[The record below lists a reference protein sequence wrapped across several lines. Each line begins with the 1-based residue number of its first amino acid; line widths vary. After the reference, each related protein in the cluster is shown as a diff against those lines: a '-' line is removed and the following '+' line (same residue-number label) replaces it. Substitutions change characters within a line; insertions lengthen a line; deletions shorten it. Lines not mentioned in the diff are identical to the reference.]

1 MISDANPEF
10 LKPVEPE
17 EFLPPIGQWATLGG
31 LVLLI
36 GFSAAVTLAS
46 VLKYKV
52 TVKAPATVRPAGE
65 LRIVQATREGT
76 VKSIAVKENQ
86 LVQQGDAIAY
96 IDDSRLQTQKNQ
108 LQTNIR
114 QNQRQ
119 LTQIDAQMRT
129 IDVQVSAEGNR
140 IERTIASAQAELSR
154 IQRDYQDKQIT
165 TQAQVKEAEAA
176 LELAGE
182 ELTRYQKLANTGA
195 IAQLQIK
202 EREAA
207 LKTATARL
215 QRVKTALNPS
225 AAPVRAAKEQ
235 IAREQA
241 AGEAAL
247 ATLRREGEML
257 TQRRIEIQN
266 QIERD
271 RQELQQIETELTHTI
286 IEAPSDGTIFQLN
299 LRNQGQFLRPTDTV
313 AQIAP
318 NHNFL
323 VIKSL
328 VQTQERDKIAV
339 GEEVDMRIEACPYPN
354 FGTLKGTVT
363 EISADAIT
371 PVTAGNAAT
380 AYEVTIEPATLSL
393 NSGGHECILQPGMEG
408 RADILAR
415 EETILTFILRK
426 ARLLTDF

>member
-10 LKPVEPE
+10 LQPIEPE
-17 EFLPPIGQWATLGG
+17 EFLPPMGQWATLGG

-36 GFSAAVTLAS
+36 GFGAAITLAS

-86 LVQQGDAIAY
+86 LVKQGDPIAY
-96 IDDSRLQTQKNQ
+96 IDDSRLQTQKSQ
-108 LQTNIR
+108 LQTNMR

-119 LTQIDAQMRT
+119 LAQINAQIRT
-129 IDVQVSAEGNR
+129 VDVQIAAEGNR
-140 IERTIASAQAELSR
+140 IERTIASAQAELSS
-154 IQRDYQDKQIT
+154 IKRDYQDKQIT

-176 LELAGE
+176 LELATE
-182 ELTRYQKLANTGA
+182 ELARYQRLANTGV

-202 EREAA
+202 EREAG

-225 AAPVRAAKEQ
+225 AAPVTVAKEQ

-241 AGEAAL
+241 AGEVAL
-247 ATLRREGEML
+247 ANLRREREML
-257 TQRRIEIQN
+257 TQRLIEIQN
-266 QIERD
+266 QFERD
-271 RQELQQIETELTHTI
+271 TQELQQIETELANTI
-286 IEAPSDGTIFQLN
+286 IEAPTDGTIFQLN

-328 VQTQERDKIAV
+328 VRTQERDKIAV
-339 GEEVDMRIEACPYPN
+339 GEEVEMRVEACPYPN

-371 PVTAGNAAT
+371 PAIASNAAT
-380 AYEVTIEPATLSL
+380 AYEVTIQPESLFLNFGEHKCTLK
-393 NSGGHECILQPGMEG
+393 PGMEG

-415 EETILTFILRK
+415 EETILTFILRQ
-426 ARLLTDF
+426 ARLITDF

>member
-1 MISDANPEF
+1 MVSDANPEF
-10 LKPVEPE
+10 LQPAEPE

-31 LVLLI
+31 LVLLV
-36 GFSAAVTLAS
+36 GFSAAITLAS

-86 LVQQGDAIAY
+86 LVKQGDAIAY
-96 IDDSRLQTQKNQ
+96 IDDSRLQTKKNQ

-119 LTQIDAQMRT
+119 LAQIDAQIRT
-129 IDVQVSAEGNR
+129 VDEQVAAEGNR
-140 IERTIASAQAELSR
+140 IRRTIASAQAELIS

-176 LELAGE
+176 LELASE

-225 AAPVRAAKEQ
+225 AAPITAAKEQ

-247 ATLRREGEML
+247 ATLRREREML
-257 TQRRIEIQN
+257 TQRSIEVQN

-286 IEAPSDGTIFQLN
+286 IAAPTDGTIFQLN

-339 GEEVDMRIEACPYPN
+339 GEEVEMRVEACPYPN

-371 PVTAGNAAT
+371 PVTASNGAA
-380 AYEVTIEPATLSL
+380 AYEVTIEPASLSL
-393 NSGGHECILQPGMEG
+393 KFGEHECNLQPGMEG

-415 EETILTFILRK
+415 EETILTFILRQ